1 MENTTLGVAI
11 LTSVL
16 VVILRPPIAFAA
28 YVALLLFYP
37 CYLTLSIGTINITA
51 ARIVTAVLL
60 VRCLT
65 KPELRRCFKWQ
76 PLDKCVAFSMLV
88 YVGMTFTAM
97 PLKEAIENRG
107 GFLLD
112 TGLAYLVARLCITD
126 REAFVTTIKWIA
138 LILVPLAILGV
149 IESCTG
155 WQPYMTMMRYCP
167 WEIRVLDVSLRSGF
181 FRATGAF
188 GHSIMFGTVFVLF
201 LPMVYYLRHE
211 RGYWGTWAYPLSIVL
226 IIGALSSMSSGPWVS
241 VIFVILCLAME
252 HFKKWLKLV
261 LIGILLSCIFI
272 GIASNRP
279 FYHVIVSYANPI
291 GGSGWHRAKLI
302 DCAIQDFGEWYLKG
316 YGGEDPGWGESLG
329 MDHTDITNEFIFAGV
344 RYGLLGVIALCTVL
358 AIAIRQSV
366 RLHNSASDPRLRSL
380 AWALGSIIATVILV
394 FTSVSIFTQ
403 TLLLFYCVLGM
414 IGSSA
419 NFTHGPVQ
427 LKSSEVFWPQEY
439 IHAVS
444 REDSGTALKI

>member
-1 MENTTLGVAI
+1 MENITLGVAVF
-11 LTSVL
+11 TSVV
-16 VVILRPPIAFAA
+16 VVILRPPVAFAA
-28 YVALLLFYP
+28 YVSLLLFYP
-37 CYLTLSIGTINITA
+37 CYLALSFGTIDITA

-60 VRCLT
+60 ARCLAN
-65 KPELRRCFKWQ
+65 PELRRGFKWQ
-76 PLDKCVAFSMLV
+76 PLDKAVAFSMVV
-88 YVGMTFTAM
+88 YVAMTFTTM

-112 TGLAYLVARLCITD
+112 TGLAYLVARLCISD
-126 REAFVTTIKWIA
+126 RASFITATKWIGLA
-138 LILVPLAILGV
+138 LVPLALLGV

-155 WQPYMTMMRYCP
+155 WQPYITMMRYCP
-167 WEIRVLDVSLRSGF
+167 WEVRVLDISLRSGF
-181 FRATGAF
+181 FRATAAF

-211 RGYWGTWAYPLSIVL
+211 RGYWQTWAYPLSIVL
-226 IIGALSSMSSGPWVS
+226 IIGALSSMSSGPWMA
-241 VIFVILCLAME
+241 VIFAIICLAME
-252 HFKKWLKLV
+252 RFSRWLKLI
-261 LIGILLSCIFI
+261 LIGLLGSCIFI

-302 DCAIQDFGEWYLKG
+302 DCAIQHFDEWYLKG
-316 YGGEDPGWGESLG
+316 YGGKDPGWGEFLG

-344 RYGLLGVIALCTVL
+344 RYGLLGVIALCAVL
-358 AIAIRQSV
+358 ATAIRQSV
-366 RLHNSASDPRLRSL
+366 RLYNSTSDLRLKSL

-394 FTSVSIFTQ
+394 FTSVTIFTQ
-403 TLLLFYCVLGM
+403 MVPLFYCVLGM

-419 NFTHGPVQ
+419 NFTHGTVQ
-427 LKSSEVFWPQEY
+427 LTRSEVFRPREY
-439 IHAVS
+439 IHTVG